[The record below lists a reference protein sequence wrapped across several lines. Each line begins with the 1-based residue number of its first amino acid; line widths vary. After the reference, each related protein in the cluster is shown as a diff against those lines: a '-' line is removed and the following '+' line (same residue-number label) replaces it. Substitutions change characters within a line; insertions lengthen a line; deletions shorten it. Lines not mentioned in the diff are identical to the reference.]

1 MSDPETFIIVKDFT
15 RIFIGDALVSD
26 CSSGGKGSAIY
37 INNFNKV
44 EITNIGM
51 FANGPPAGPDIEAY
65 LSTIW
70 RRYSDTYANFPPDSL
85 CYNDL
90 DFLDR
95 CVTLYPER
103 PPLLYSRTQGAIY
116 VDFCTSPICFSL
128 SQSLLF
134 TGGNI
139 FTNEAGPLMDYLYPD
154 YRYKTAATLFLGS
167 GIRNVT
173 FDDVK
178 FLNHIASDS

>member
-26 CSSGGKGSAIY
+26 CSSGGKGSGIY

-85 CYNDL
+85 CNNDL
-90 DFLDR
+90 DYLDR

-154 YRYKTAATLFLGS
+154 YRYKTATTLFLGS